1 MANSQFR
8 AGFNIINDNQA
19 EGWLLKE
26 GHGVVAAWAERYFV
40 LNTATQSLSYY
51 DNSDKKPANKKGE
64 YQFNSPSKC
73 KVEARN
79 DKSGHPHTIFALG
92 SSQNKDD
99 HMADLW
105 IDAQT
110 AEVKH
115 KWISAIRKAIKKEPI
130 VDSVRH
136 EIQEKQDEIAAD
148 QAKLDALQKGPQNAD
163 TKARIAM
170 LTEEINADTNDINQL
185 ESDSCE
191 GMCVAMCT
199 VM

>member
-8 AGFNIINDNQA
+8 AGFNITNDNQA

-26 GHGVVAAWAERYFV
+26 GHGVMAAWAERYFV

-51 DNSDKKPANKKGE
+51 DNSDKKAANKKGE
-64 YQFNSPSKC
+64 YQFNNPNKC

-79 DKSGHPHTIFALG
+79 DKSGHPQAIFALG

-99 HMADLW
+99 NMADLW

-110 AEVKH
+110 PEVKH

-130 VDSVRH
+130 VESVRS
-136 EIQEKQDEIAAD
+136 EIQEKQNEMAAD
-148 QAKLDALQKGPQNAD
+148 QAKIDNLKKGPQTAASEA
-163 TKARIAM
+163 KIAM
-170 LTEEINADTNDINQL
+170 LSEEINADRNDINAL
-185 ESDSCE
+185 ESETCE
-191 GMCVAMCT
+191 GMCAAMCT